1 MRQISKADFALLVWA
16 AALLLV
22 LAVSHVERFED
33 GSFIWNLAGLAVVH
47 GCLPWGLCA

>member
-1 MRQISKADFALLVWA
+1 MKQISKADFALLVWA

-33 GSFIWNLAGLAVVH
+33 GSFVWNLAGLVLR